1 MDLPPSENP
10 FHRDELTDVEV
21 KLEASVVER
30 LRQGVKK
37 RDISFGQMVRYALDV
52 GLQRIPVPDDDEATG
67 ETSAGPSPSD
77 DGDDRSRTSVLEQFR
92 DAVERIDDLERRR
105 ETAKQDVSPL
115 IQQLL
120 DDISREAGASEPD
133 RKADAPATERSALTA
148 GSTDADDTTVEDP
161 SADDPSVGDRDM
173 GHPDSEGEE
182 SETEESKGIA
192 SEDADSEDTHD
203 PPSMFDL
210 ADDP

>member
-1 MDLPPSENP
+1 MDIPLSDNP

-30 LRQGVKK
+30 LRQGAKK

-52 GLQRIPVPDDDEATG
+52 GLQRIPAPNDDEATG
-67 ETSAGPSPSD
+67 ETSADPSASD
-77 DGDDRSRTSVLEQFR
+77 KGDDRSRTSVLEQFR

-120 DDISREAGASEPD
+120 DDISRESDASEPN
-133 RKADAPATERSALTA
+133 RKADPSSTERNASSAA
-148 GSTDADDTTVEDP
+148 AADADHTTTVDSSAGDSSASNPESED
-161 SADDPSVGDRDM
+161 DE
-173 GHPDSEGEE
+173 SEGDE
-182 SETEESKGIA
+182 
-192 SEDADSEDTHD
+192 D

-210 ADDP
+210 AGGP